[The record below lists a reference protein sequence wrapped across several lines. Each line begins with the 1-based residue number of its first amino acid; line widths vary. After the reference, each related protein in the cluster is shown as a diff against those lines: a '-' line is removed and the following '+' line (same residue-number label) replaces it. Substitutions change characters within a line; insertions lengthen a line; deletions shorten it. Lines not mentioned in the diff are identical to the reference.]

1 MFESI
6 KKIIKLKDNFS
17 NLSFKRIEDI
27 YRTINNTGKIKP
39 CINITTKGPL
49 YKQIIIPMRGN
60 NIKNFM
66 KTSGKYIANLNH
78 SLKGIKLD
86 TIVDFIYSNH

>member
-1 MFESI
+1 LFENI

-17 NLSFKRIEDI
+17 NLLFKKIEDI
-27 YRTINNTGKIKP
+27 YRTINNTGKTKP
-39 CINITTKGPL
+39 CINIAIKGPL

-60 NIKNFM
+60 NINKFM
-66 KTSGKYIANLNH
+66 KTLGKHIANLNY

-86 TIVDFIYSNH
+86 TIVDFIHSDH